1 MAKKNY
7 SPNAKGRILEA
18 AKMIFAKKGFDG
30 SRVDEIA
37 KAAHVPK
44 SLIYYHFQSKDAI
57 LEALLTDALDKYKAI
72 VMAVRNTPREPDLE
86 DYLERI
92 RTVYSKF
99 LEEHEDVIRII
110 SMESLKKPSSKAHL
124 TFKFLEILMQAIEEE
139 QHNVGRVLTQNE
151 KAQRM
156 VAEFFTSMIPVS
168 LFFCL
173 RGAWSEYFQVDQN
186 TLTQQFIKAHDATY
200 GAYRRR
206 Q

>member
-1 MAKKNY
+1 MAKKSY

-57 LEALLTDALDKYKAI
+57 LEELLNDTLDKYKAI
-72 VMAVRNTPREPDLE
+72 VMGVRDTPHETDLE
-86 DYLERI
+86 DHLDRI

-110 SMESLKKPSSKAHL
+110 SMESLKKHSSKAHL

-139 QHNVGRVLTQNE
+139 RHTVGGVLTQPE